1 MNALKY
7 IEYFNKVD
15 ITKGIKG
22 KLLAPVRRVLK
33 AKANRD
39 IPKYLSTLP
48 VPDTIVGDRIDR
60 KLIVSLTSFPARIND
75 VWIVVKTMMLQT
87 YTPDKIILWLSEDQ
101 FPDGKGIPESL
112 KSLEG
117 VLFEIRLVKHDIR
130 SHKKYYYVF
139 QEYPNDL
146 IVTLDDDIF
155 YPQNLLEGIVNCH
168 KENPD
173 AVVCNYGLYVGYNV
187 DGSIKSYNSWNRT
200 KSLNP
205 KDFFFGSGGG
215 TLFQPSKLYKDVTN
229 IEIARLLAPTAD
241 DVWLNA
247 MVRLANLP
255 LIVQSNN
262 HVLSVT
268 VKNDERL
275 CDTNVSQ
282 NQNDI
287 QINAVIN
294 HYMSKI
300 GINPFAK
307 Q

>member
-1 MNALKY
+1 MNALRY
-7 IEYFNKVD
+7 VDYFNKLD
-15 ITKGIKG
+15 ITNGIKG
-22 KLLAPVRRVLK
+22 KLLAPLRRILK
-33 AKANRD
+33 ARANIV
-39 IPKYLSTLP
+39 IPSYLSRVSVST
-48 VPDTIVGDRIDR
+48 DINGERISE
-60 KLIVSLTSFPARIND
+60 KLIVSLTSFPARINN

-87 YTPDKIILWLSEDQ
+87 YTPDRIILWLSEEQ
-101 FPDGKGIPESL
+101 FPEGKGIPENL
-112 KSLEG
+112 KTLEG
-117 VLFEIRLVKHDIR
+117 ALFEIRLVKHDIR

-168 KENPD
+168 KKNPD
-173 AVVCNYGLYVGYNV
+173 AVVCNYGLYIGYNE
-187 DGSIKSYNSWNRT
+187 DGSFKPYNNWKRN
-200 KSLNP
+200 KSLSP

-215 TLFQPSKLYKDVTN
+215 TLFQPSKLYKDVTK
-229 IEIARLLAPTAD
+229 IEISRVLAPTAD
-241 DVWLNA
+241 DIWLNA

-255 LIVQSNN
+255 LVVQRNN

-268 VKNDERL
+268 VENDERL

-282 NQNDI
+282 SQNDI
-287 QINAVIN
+287 QIDAVVN
-294 HYMSKI
+294 HYKSEI